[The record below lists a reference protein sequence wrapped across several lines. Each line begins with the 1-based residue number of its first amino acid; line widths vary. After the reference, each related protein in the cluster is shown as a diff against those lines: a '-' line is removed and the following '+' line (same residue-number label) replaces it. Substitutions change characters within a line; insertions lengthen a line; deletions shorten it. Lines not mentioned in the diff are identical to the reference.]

1 MSAVQN
7 LPMRATETVPVNV
20 TRTRILIGL
29 TIVTVVLVAIGVAM
43 ALAYAPTEAAQGEV
57 QRIFYIHL
65 SAFAGS
71 FIAFST
77 TVVGAALYLKT
88 RKVKWDTL
96 ALAGVEVG
104 MALAAINLVTGMIWA
119 RPIWNTWWTW
129 DPRLTS
135 EAIMILTY
143 AAYLMLRNGVEN
155 PDQRRRFASVYG
167 ILAMTTVIAVL
178 VITRIRPDTIH
189 PVVIGPS
196 PQNTEGGFEMTRRI
210 GMTIGINSTI
220 WSIFVPI
227 TLIWWRIR
235 LENLA
240 ERVRATKM
248 QIMSGQER

>member
-7 LPMRATETVPVNV
+7 FPLQPTEAVPANV
-20 TRTRILIGL
+20 TRTRILVGL
-29 TIVTVVLVAIGVAM
+29 TILTVVLVVFGLAM
-43 ALAYAPTEAAQGEV
+43 ALGYAPTEVDQGEV

-65 SAFAGS
+65 SAFAAA
-71 FIAFST
+71 FIAFSA
-77 TVVGAALYLKT
+77 TVVGGIMYLRT

-104 MALAAINLVTGMIWA
+104 MALGLINLVTGMIWA

-129 DPRLTS
+129 DPRLTAD
-135 EAIMILTY
+135 AIMLLTY

-155 PDQRRRFASVYG
+155 PEQRRRFASVYG

-196 PQNTEGGFEMTRRI
+196 PQNTEGGFEMTQRI
-210 GMTIGINSTI
+210 GTTIGINSAI
-220 WSIFVPI
+220 WSIFVPL

-240 ERVRATKM
+240 ERVRAVKM
-248 QIMSGQER
+248 QILSSQER